1 MYEYIFYT
9 YIGVLVVFIFKGYQY
24 IYKIDTTENNN
35 NEFKYSLFNNDETN
49 DLNKL
54 LLNET
59 RIPYEINNNQ
69 TLIRLKIH
77 NFKEHMNDGLD
88 RMVSSIKNI
97 YKNNIETKYSKI
109 NNNQEPDNIEL
120 TSHDINMQTQ
130 NNSYNNYTNPNSY
143 NNYSAEYNNSN
154 ITYIEDD
161 LNSTINTIDLNSTIN
176 TIDLNSINTTDLNIS
191 INDNT
196 DNTMFHSAMSR

>member
-1 MYEYIFYT
+1 
-9 YIGVLVVFIFKGYQY
+9 
-24 IYKIDTTENNN
+24 
-35 NEFKYSLFNNDETN
+35 
-49 DLNKL
+49 
-54 LLNET
+54 
-59 RIPYEINNNQ
+59 
-69 TLIRLKIH
+69 IH

-120 TSHDINMQTQ
+120 TSHNINIQPQ
-130 NNSYNNYTNPNSY
+130 NNSY
-143 NNYSAEYNNSN
+143 NYSAEYNNSN

-176 TIDLNSINTTDLNIS
+176 TTDLNIS

>member
-9 YIGVLVVFIFKGYQY
+9 YIGVLIVFIFKGYQY

-35 NEFKYSLFNNDETN
+35 DEFKYSLFNDDETN

-54 LLNET
+54 LLNEA
-59 RIPYEINNNQ
+59 RVPHKIDNNQ

-77 NFKEHMNDGLD
+77 NFKEHMNEGLD
-88 RMVSSIKNI
+88 KMVSSIKNI
-97 YKNNIETKYSKI
+97 YKNNIQTKYSKI
-109 NNNQEPDNIEL
+109 NNNQEPNNIEL
-120 TSHDINMQTQ
+120 TSHNINIQPQ
-130 NNSYNNYTNPNSY
+130 NNSY

-176 TIDLNSINTTDLNIS
+176 TTDLNIS
-191 INDNT
+191 INENNI